1 MKDLE
6 KMLTGY
12 ENIYEE
18 FKMKER
24 YYCASK
30 VPPIFS
36 GYALS
41 TGFGQFASERTRG
54 CTVYRKHTGRL
65 LYKLLEIENMLIRE
79 LNKVAVINTGLI
91 KHYPVEISAFQ

>member
-1 MKDLE
+1 MV
-6 KMLTGY
+6 GH
-12 ENIYEE
+12 ENIFYE

-30 VPPIFS
+30 VPPIFA
-36 GYALS
+36 GYALT

-65 LYKLLEIENMLIRE
+65 LYKLLEVEKILIR
-79 LNKVAVINTGLI
+79 
-91 KHYPVEISAFQ
+91 